1 MNPPLLHPPAGA
13 PAAPARPPVRFDH
26 IIAGSGAMRR
36 ALELAR
42 RAAANAT
49 RVLLTGETGT
59 GKELVARAIHDN
71 GPRAARP
78 FVAVNC
84 AAVPAELC
92 ESAFFGHERGAF
104 TGALER
110 RRGWFELAH
119 GGTLF
124 LDEVSSLPPDLQAK
138 LLRVLQDGV
147 AYRVGGEVPL
157 LFDARIISATNRD
170 LRQDVR
176 AGRFREDLF
185 YRLSVFPI
193 HLPPLRERAEDV
205 PALLDHFLA
214 IFARALGSPAGG
226 WTDEARC
233 ALVAHPW
240 PGNVRELQNAVERL
254 VLLADGPAVGIQGF
268 EPDAAAAR
276 TDGPAS
282 PGGTLREARAAFER
296 TFIRSALE
304 RAEWNRTRAATF
316 LGVNRKTLTLK
327 MKSHRLR
334 PPWAERSPAGG
345 VNDR

>member
-1 MNPPLLHPPAGA
+1 MSPPLLQD
-13 PAAPARPPVRFDH
+13 PAAAAVERPQVRFDQ
-26 IIAGSGAMRR
+26 IIARSAAMRR
-36 ALELAR
+36 VLELAR

-71 GPRAARP
+71 GPRAGRP

-110 RRGWFELAH
+110 RRGWFEQAH

-124 LDEVSSLPPDLQAK
+124 LDEVTSLPHDLQAK

-170 LRQDVR
+170 VR
-176 AGRFREDLF
+176 PEAEAGRFREDLY

-193 HLPPLRERAEDV
+193 HLPPLRERAEDI
-205 PALLDHFLA
+205 PAFLDHFLA
-214 IFARALGSPAGG
+214 SFARSLGSPADR
-226 WTDEARC
+226 WTEEARR
-233 ALVAHPW
+233 ALLRHPW
-240 PGNVRELQNAVERL
+240 PGNVRELQNAIERL
-254 VLLADGPAVGIQGF
+254 VLLADGPAVGLEGF
-268 EPDAAAAR
+268 EPAPETER
-276 TDGPAS
+276 PEFE
-282 PGGTLREARAAFER
+282 GGTLREARAAFER
-296 TFIRSALE
+296 RFIRGALE
-304 RAEWNRTRAATF
+304 STSWNQTRAAAV
-316 LGVNRKTLTLK
+316 LGVNRKTLTEK
-327 MKSHRLR
+327 MKHLGLR
-334 PPWAERSPAGG
+334 RPDVRG
-345 VNDR
+345 R

>member
-1 MNPPLLHPPAGA
+1 
-13 PAAPARPPVRFDH
+13 
-26 IIAGSGAMRR
+26 MRR
-36 ALELAR
+36 VLELAR

-71 GPRAARP
+71 GPRAGRP

-104 TGALER
+104 TGALDR
-110 RRGWFELAH
+110 KRGWFEQAH

-124 LDEVSSLPPDLQAK
+124 LDEVTSLPPDLQAK

-170 LRQDVR
+170 VRQESA

-193 HLPPLRERAEDV
+193 HLPPLRERADDV

-214 IFARALGSPAGG
+214 AFARELRSPATG
-226 WTDEARC
+226 WTDDARRT
-233 ALVAHPW
+233 LLRHPW

-254 VLLADGPAVGIQGF
+254 VLLADGTAAGIQGF
-268 EPDAAAAR
+268 EASEPPDRA
-276 TDGPAS
+276 TS
-282 PGGTLREARAAFER
+282 EGGTLREARAAFER
-296 TFIRSALE
+296 RFIRDALE
-304 RAEWNRTRAATF
+304 RAEWNQTRAAAL
-316 LGVNRKTLTLK
+316 LGVNRKTLTEK
-327 MKSHRLR
+327 MKSHGIR
-334 PPWAERSPAGG
+334 PPWADRSAPERLTG
-345 VNDR
+345 R